1 MSKLFGKKGQAA
13 LEFLTTYGWAFMVI
27 LVMIGALAYFGVLN
41 PGKLIQDQ
49 CVSTAGIECT
59 SYQIDLNDLQ
69 GGTVSASFKN
79 NIGKAVTINNVD
91 IKYKG
96 TTVATCADPGN
107 VVDLQTPVAVSVRT
121 GNGIISAGPPP
132 IDNSVMPEYIFQL
145 RDCVI
150 ANGLIAGKK
159 AGDKI
164 KLDFQFEYIAQ
175 EPGEF
180 SHLASGTITA
190 TAK

>member
-79 NIGKAVTINNVD
+79 NIGKAVTINNVN
-91 IKYKG
+91 ITYKG
-96 TTVATCADPGN
+96 TTVAVCNDAGVDN
-107 VVDLQTPVAVSVRT
+107 IVDLQTPQRSVRT
-121 GNGIISAGPPP
+121 GNHLISAT

-150 ANGLIAGKK
+150 ANGAIAGKK